1 MAMNATARL
10 TWYPGTVLPYASLW
24 HTLRRVAALNR
35 LQLIDLR
42 RLALGARAWRS
53 PLPDLLHNEGDA
65 IDTQALERL
74 LGETPQALAWSHVGQ
89 AAPWMRLLFTPG
101 LRICPAC
108 LAAGYHSALLSLRLL
123 GACPIHGL
131 PLRSHCHCGRGFSA
145 RFAAQDWLCAGSC
158 PCGALAF
165 FTPQTCRRPTLRACA
180 TTALEPVVRWLQQ
193 CAAVLTLRQPDA
205 ADQQGDDATWSR
217 CAAQWC
223 RALGIDYPACFL
235 QPPGQAAYTAVVWHR
250 RPSPAMASTRSAS
263 PPQPRTSAQT
273 ADVVVYRAMA
283 RHLRRHV
290 VGRSERWVARF
301 RQSGNLL
308 DIARLLAGQPRAVLS
323 LAEVLWAR
331 QVEENVEQRRWPYR
345 SVAGPDPIWLRRER
359 LVLDHASQSRPACA
373 RLDDS
378 SRQWLE
384 YHAAALTLST
394 LWGQALSRAVMAART
409 GVADWGLNCCGLSQL
424 CAGAAAID
432 PDGRLRFVAIAASG
446 TVMRVPPRPDKAQRR
461 RAATEEPLNRL
472 LRACQGPCM
481 TWSARDGWRVAPS
494 RIPGDGAFRRHRLL
508 GIAAV
513 RPHFWLFTAG
523 GDIVARHCTVAMQA
537 LGGTPRQAI
546 EALRAGVRH
555 HVRLYG
561 RVGHEARLHAVP
573 VTPEPVE
580 HLGTRRLREQIQLIR
595 EHGRYWSCGDWP
607 TAVRYL
613 DEAGLRIGQARAAT
627 PDADP
632 LFTWVDEA
640 LRRATQRHAR
650 TPT

>member
-10 TWYPGTVLPYASLW
+10 TWYPGTILPYASLW

-35 LQLIDLR
+35 LHLIDLQ
-42 RLALGARAWRS
+42 RLTPVIWAKRS
-53 PLPDLLHNEGDA
+53 PAPELLHNEGGA

-74 LGETPQALAWSHVGQ
+74 LGETPQALAWSHMGH
-89 AAPWMRLLFTPG
+89 AAPWMRSLFTPG
-101 LRICPAC
+101 MRVCPAC

-123 GACPIHGL
+123 EACPIHGV
-131 PLRSHCHCGRGFSA
+131 PLRHRCHCGRGFNA
-145 RFAAQDWLCAGSC
+145 RFTAHDCLCAGCC

-165 FTPQTCRRPTLRACA
+165 FTPQTCRRPTLQACA
-180 TTALEPVVRWLQQ
+180 TAALEPVVRWLQQ

-205 ADQQGDDATWSR
+205 SDQQGDDATWGR

-223 RALGIDYPACFL
+223 SALGIDYPPCFL
-235 QPPGQAAYTAVVWHR
+235 QPPGPAAYMAVVWHR
-250 RPSPAMASTRSAS
+250 PRAAMGSARTAS

-273 ADVVVYRAMA
+273 INLVYRAMA

-323 LAEVLWAR
+323 LAELLWAR

-345 SVAGPDPIWLRRER
+345 TVAGPDPIRLRRER
-359 LVLDHASQSRPACA
+359 LVLDHASQAAAACA
-373 RLDDS
+373 RLDDGE
-378 SRQWLE
+378 RQWLE
-384 YHAAALTLST
+384 YHAAALMLST

-409 GVADWGLNCCGLSQL
+409 GVADWSLNCCSLSQL
-424 CAGAAAID
+424 CAGAVTID
-432 PDGRLRFVAIAASG
+432 ADARLRFVGITASG
-446 TVMRVPPRPDKAQRR
+446 TAMRLPPRLDKAQRR
-461 RAATEEPLNRL
+461 RAATEEPLKRL
-472 LRACQGPCM
+472 LHACQGPCM
-481 TWSARDGWRVAPS
+481 TWTARDGWFVAPS
-494 RIPGDGAFRRHRLL
+494 RVPCHGAFRRHRLL

-537 LGGTPRQAI
+537 LGDTPGQAI

-555 HVRLYG
+555 HARLHG
-561 RVGHEARLHAVP
+561 SAGHEARLHAVP
-573 VTPEPVE
+573 VTPEPLE
-580 HLGTRRLREQIQLIR
+580 HLGTRRLREQIQRIR
-595 EHGRYWSCGDWP
+595 EHGRHWSCGDWP
-607 TAVRYL
+607 TAMRYL
-613 DEAGLRIGQARAAT
+613 DEAGLRIGHPRAAT
-627 PDADP
+627 PDADG

-640 LRRATQRHAR
+640 LRHAGHPHAR
-650 TPT
+650 TPS